1 MMQSV
6 QMALFPLPV
15 FLLPGGV
22 TRLRIFEQKYLRM
35 VKEAGD
41 ERHFALSLYKSATE
55 FQTAPWASWVE
66 IIDFGSAKDDIL
78 TIDVRSKGLL
88 DVTEVWM
95 ESDGLRQARFDVRP
109 HWLCSELVP
118 RYQHISDELLRI
130 FKQNPELAAL
140 YPEPQFEDAAWVA
153 GRFLEIL
160 PFSPEHKEGFCE
172 PETLPQALKFLDT
185 ILTGQE
191 D

>member
-41 ERHFALSLYKSATE
+41 DRHFALSLYKSATE
-55 FQTAPWASWVE
+55 YQTAPWASWVE
-66 IIDFGSAKDDIL
+66 IIDFGSAEDDIL

-95 ESDGLRQARFDVRP
+95 EADGLRQARFDVRP
-109 HWLCSELVP
+109 HWSHCELAP

-140 YPEPQFEDAAWVA
+140 YPEPRFDDAAWVA

-172 PETLPQALKFLDT
+172 PGTLPQALKFLDT
-185 ILTGQE
+185 ILTGQ
-191 D
+191 DD

>member
-1 MMQSV
+1 
-6 QMALFPLPV
+6 MALFPLPV

-41 ERHFALSLYKSATE
+41 DRHFALSLYKSSTE
-55 FQTAPWASWVE
+55 YQTAPWASWVE
-66 IIDFGSAKDDIL
+66 IIDFGSAEDDIL

-88 DVTEVWM
+88 DIEEVWM
-95 ESDGLRQARFDVRP
+95 ESDGLRQACLAARA
-109 HWLCSELVP
+109 HWPRSELTP
-118 RYQHISDELLRI
+118 RYQHISDELIRI
-130 FKQNPELAAL
+130 FKQNSELAGL
-140 YPEPQFEDAAWVA
+140 YPHPCFEDAAWVA

-172 PETLPQALKFLDT
+172 PNTLPQALKFLDT

>member
-1 MMQSV
+1 MIQSV

-41 ERHFALSLYKSATE
+41 DRHFAIGLYKSATE
-55 FQTAPWASWVE
+55 YQTAPWASWVE
-66 IIDFGSAKDDIL
+66 IIDFGSAEDDIL

-88 DVTEVWM
+88 DIEKVWM
-95 ESDGLRQARFDVRP
+95 ESDGLRQAHFTERM
-109 HWLCSELVP
+109 HWTRTELLP
-118 RYQHISDELLRI
+118 RYQHISDELARI
-130 FKQNPELAAL
+130 FNQNPELAAL
-140 YPEPQFEDAAWVA
+140 YPKPRFEDAAWVA
-153 GRFLEIL
+153 GRFLEVL

-172 PETLPQALKFLDT
+172 SDTLPQALKFLDT
-185 ILTGQE
+185 ILTGQ
-191 D
+191 DD